1 MACSTLSKSPKDK
14 IDPRDLLI
22 PLILFLSLKGARS
35 AAPGS
40 SPHQVYNITWEVT
53 NGDRETVW
61 AISGNHPLW
70 TWWPVLTPDLCMLAL
85 HGTPHWGLEYQ
96 APYSSPP
103 GPPCCSGSGGSSPGC
118 SRDCDEP
125 LTSLTP
131 RCNTA
136 WNRLKLDQ
144 VTHKSSEGFYV
155 CPGPH
160 RPRWARSC
168 GGPESFYCAS
178 WGCETTGRAYWKPTS
193 SWDYITVDNNLTTNQ
208 AVQVC
213 KDNKWCNPLAIQFT
227 NAGRQVTSW
236 MTGHYWG
243 LRLYVSG
250 QDPGLTFGI
259 RLKYQNLGP
268 RVPIGPNPVLAD
280 QLSFPLPNPLPKP
293 AKSPPVSNST
303 PTMISPSPTPT
314 QPPPAGTGDR
324 LLNLVQGAY
333 QALNLTN
340 PDKTQECWLCLV
352 SGPPYYEGVAVLGT
366 YSNHTSAPTNC
377 SVASQHKLTL
387 SEVTGRGLCI
397 GTVPKT
403 HQALCNTTLKANK
416 GSYYLVAPAG
426 TMWACNT
433 GLTPCLSATVLN
445 RTTDYCVL
453 VELWPRVT
461 YHPPSYVYSQF
472 EKSYRHKREPVSLT
486 LALLLG
492 GLTMGGIAAGVG
504 TGTTALV
511 ATQQF
516 QQLHA
521 AVQDDLKEV
530 EKSITN
536 LEKSLTSLSEV
547 VLQNRRGL
555 DLLFLKEG
563 GLCAAL
569 KEECCF
575 YADHTG
581 LVRDSMAKLR
591 ERLTQRQKLFESS
604 QGWFEGWFNRSPW
617 FTTLISTIMG
627 PLIILLLILLFGPC
641 ILNRLV
647 QFVKDRISVVQAL
660 VLTQQYHQ
668 LKPLECEPQ

>member
-1 MACSTLSKSPKDK
+1 MARSTLSKPLKNK
-14 IDPRDLLI
+14 VNPRGPLI
-22 PLILFLSLKGARS
+22 PLILLMLRGVSTAS
-35 AAPGS
+35 PGS

-61 AISGNHPLW
+61 ATSGNHPLW
-70 TWWPVLTPDLCMLAL
+70 TWWPDLTPDLCMLAH
-85 HGTPHWGLEYQ
+85 HGPSYWGLEYQ
-96 APYSSPP
+96 SPFSSPP
-103 GPPCCSGSGGSSPGC
+103 GPPCCSGGGSPGC
-118 SRDCDEP
+118 SRDCEEP

-144 VTHKSSEGFYV
+144 TTHKSNEGFYV

-160 RPRWARSC
+160 RPRESKSC
-168 GGPESFYCAS
+168 GGPDSFYCAY
-178 WGCETTGRAYWKPTS
+178 WGCETTGRAYWKPSS
-193 SWDYITVDNNLTTNQ
+193 SWDFITVNNNLTSDQ

-213 KDNKWCNPLAIQFT
+213 KNNKWCNPLVIRFT
-227 NAGRQVTSW
+227 DAGKRVTSW
-236 MTGHYWG
+236 TTGHHWG

-259 RLKYQNLGP
+259 RLRYQNLGP

-280 QLSFPLPNPLPKP
+280 QQPLSKPKP
-293 AKSPPVSNST
+293 VKSPSDTKPPSGT
-303 PTMISPSPTPT
+303 PLSPT
-314 QPPPAGTGDR
+314 QLPPAGTENR
-324 LLNLVQGAY
+324 LLNLVDGAY
-333 QALNLTN
+333 QALNLTS

-352 SGPPYYEGVAVLGT
+352 AGPPYYEGVAVLGT
-366 YSNHTSAPTNC
+366 YSNHTSAPANC

-387 SEVTGRGLCI
+387 SEVTGQGLCI
-397 GTVPKT
+397 GAVPKT
-403 HQALCNTTLKANK
+403 HQALCNTTQTSSQ
-416 GSYYLVAPAG
+416 GSYYLVAPTG
-426 TMWACNT
+426 TMWACST
-433 GLTPCLSATVLN
+433 GLTPCISTTILN
-445 RTTDYCVL
+445 LTTDYCVL

-461 YHPPSYVYSQF
+461 YHSPSYVYGLF
-472 EKSYRHKREPVSLT
+472 ERSNRHKREPVSLT

-492 GLTMGGIAAGVG
+492 GLTMGGIAAGIG
-504 TGTTALV
+504 TGTTALM

-516 QQLHA
+516 QQLQA
-521 AVQDDLKEV
+521 AVQDDLREV
-530 EKSITN
+530 EKSISN

-591 ERLTQRQKLFESS
+591 ERLNQRQKLFEST
-604 QGWFEGWFNRSPW
+604 QGWFEGLFNRSPW

-627 PLIILLLILLFGPC
+627 PLIVLLMILLFGPC

-668 LKPLECEPQ
+668 LKPIEYEP